1 MIGAVA
7 TALLGALQACAD
19 REQLEA
25 KRMSE
30 QADLAAAD
38 DAACRQRGE
47 PGTEPYD
54 TCRKDI
60 ADARAQR
67 DAIQYEKNR
76 DFDRTLGA
84 GTSDLSDKY

>member
-1 MIGAVA
+1 M
-7 TALLGALQACAD
+7 
-19 REQLEA
+19 E
-25 KRMSE
+25 E

-60 ADARAQR
+60 SDARAQR
-67 DAIQYEKNR
+67 DAIQYQKNR